1 MFADPPVLAPPPPV
15 FPPEVLINCGAC
27 PTVDGLELVL
37 GVFLFPVVVV
47 FEEFNAELVTV
58 DCVLEVVL
66 PEALD
71 ADTVNVCVAALYVEV
86 SGAEAVIVADQ
97 LPTIV
102 TSPVVLF
109 TVATEV
115 LLLL

>member
-1 MFADPPVLAPPPPV
+1 VLAPPPPPV
-15 FPPEVLINCGAC
+15 DPPPSVLINCAGC
-27 PTVDGLELVL
+27 PTLDGFEFV
-37 GVFLFPVVVV
+37 GVFLFPVVVF
-47 FEEFNAELVTV
+47 FEEFNAELVTF
-58 DCVLEVVL
+58 DCVFDVVL

-71 ADTVNVCVAALYVEV
+71 ADTVNVCVAELYVEV
-86 SGAEAVIVADQ
+86 SGAEAVIVADP

-102 TSPVVLF
+102 TSPVLLF